1 MAEPQKNNKQKTSFL
16 RSVKLVAWSFLG
28 IRSRAGYQDDLAK
41 VNPMHVVLVGLMGA
55 LLLVLGLITLA
66 TWVVSK

>member
-1 MAEPQKNNKQKTSFL
+1 MSEPQKKNKQKTSFWH
-16 RSVKLVAWSFLG
+16 SVKLVAWSFLG

-41 VNPMHVVLVGLMGA
+41 VNPMHVVFVGLMGA

-66 TWVVSK
+66 TWVVAK